1 MREKLVLST
10 ILVVTLIFG
19 STVYAIMLNS
29 DDYNV
34 LDLSVVNND
43 KVIENTEIKKYI
55 KDYALI
61 EYIKN
66 KTNLTEVESA
76 FLLKQCNEK
85 GLNIFIVLGLMKL
98 ESNFDPNCVG
108 TLGERGL
115 GQLMESTARQI
126 AFNMKKEF
134 KPELLF
140 DPKYNIELFT
150 TQLKYL
156 KVIFN
161 GDIHKVLTAYNRG
174 EYGLKRYMASRS
186 WTSNP
191 AKSTYSEKVLKYAA
205 MFQKEYQNWK

>member
-1 MREKLVLST
+1 MKGKLMLST

-19 STVYAIMLNS
+19 STVYAIMLNNN
-29 DDYNV
+29 DYDV
-34 LDLSVVNND
+34 LNLSVVNNN
-43 KVIENTEIKKYI
+43 KVIENIEIKKHIENYDLI
-55 KDYALI
+55 KFI
-61 EYIKN
+61 MN
-66 KTNLTEVESA
+66 KTNLSEEESE
-76 FLLKQCNEK
+76 FLLNQCNEK

-98 ESNFDPNCVG
+98 ESDFDTNCVG
-108 TLGERGL
+108 IFGERGL

-126 AFNMKKEF
+126 AFNIKKEF

-156 KVIFN
+156 NTIFK

-186 WTSNP
+186 GTSNP
-191 AKSTYSEKVLKYAA
+191 AKSAYSERVLKYAA
-205 MFQKEYQNWK
+205 MFQKEYQK

>member
-1 MREKLVLST
+1 MKGKLMLST

-19 STVYAIMLNS
+19 STVYAIMLNNN
-29 DDYNV
+29 DYNV
-34 LDLSVVNND
+34 LNLSVVNNN
-43 KVIENTEIKKYI
+43 KVIENIEIKKHIENYE
-55 KDYALI
+55 LI

-66 KTNLTEVESA
+66 KTHLTEEESA

-108 TLGERGL
+108 ILGERGL

-140 DPKYNIELFT
+140 DSKYNIELFT

-156 KVIFN
+156 KAIFN

-186 WTSNP
+186 GTSNP
-191 AKSTYSEKVLKYAA
+191 AKSTYSERVLKYAA
-205 MFQKEYQNWK
+205 MFQKEYQN

>member
-1 MREKLVLST
+1 MKGKLMLST

-19 STVYAIMLNS
+19 STVYAIMLNNN
-29 DDYNV
+29 DYNV
-34 LDLSVVNND
+34 LNLSVVNNN
-43 KVIENTEIKKYI
+43 KVIENIEIKKHIENYE
-55 KDYALI
+55 LI

-66 KTNLTEVESA
+66 KTHLTEEESA

-108 TLGERGL
+108 IFGERGL

-186 WTSNP
+186 GTSNP
-191 AKSTYSEKVLKYAA
+191 AKSTYSERVLKYAA
-205 MFQKEYQNWK
+205 MFQKEYQN